1 MLWQDAITWLLSPPD
16 QSLALLLA
24 DNGFD
29 VWLTSTR
36 GTKYSQGHTSL
47 STNDAVSFLPAVHHI
62 NSSVICCLNCS
73 QTEHILFTVCRLIG
87 IGHGMSW

>member
-1 MLWQDAITWLLSPPD
+1 MIENILWMSWQDAITWLLSPPD

-47 STNDAVSFLPAVHHI
+47 STNDAVSFFLQSTQPTAYWLLGIILPI
-62 NSSVICCLNCS
+62 I
-73 QTEHILFTVCRLIG
+73 ILI
-87 IGHGMSW
+87 